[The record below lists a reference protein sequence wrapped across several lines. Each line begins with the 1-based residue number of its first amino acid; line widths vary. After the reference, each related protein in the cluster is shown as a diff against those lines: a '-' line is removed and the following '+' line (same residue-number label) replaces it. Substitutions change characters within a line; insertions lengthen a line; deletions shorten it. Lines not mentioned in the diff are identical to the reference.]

1 MRLVAILLSVSLATG
16 CATAS
21 KNISSSYVS
30 PMQYNNY
37 TCEQLSQEAS
47 NIQARVS
54 EVGGAVD
61 SKAHADKWIT
71 GAGIVLFW
79 PALFFVGNNKDKE
92 AEFSRLK
99 GEYEAV
105 QKAAVQKQCFV
116 KKIKQQKF

>member
-47 NIQARVS
+47 TIQARVS

-116 KKIKQQKF
+116 KK

>member
-37 TCEQLSQEAS
+37 TCEQLSQE
-47 NIQARVS
+47 ARVS

-116 KKIKQQKF
+116 KKIK